1 MKGGNTMK
9 NLNKLLSVLLVTL
22 LAFSAVS
29 LTSSAADLAKV
40 ANLTAYDVDDD
51 EVNLKWSKV
60 NGADGYQVYVY
71 NDSANKWK
79 KLGNTSKNFFE
90 AENLQSAKAYKFRVR
105 AYDKKASGTDY
116 SAYSVLSV
124 ATEPDEVENVRVS
137 AKTKNSVSLKWSAV
151 KGATGYRVY
160 VYDASQGKYV
170 QKAAVKGA
178 SAKVTGLKEGTSYKF
193 KVRANF
199 KVDGKNN
206 FGEYSDVLSVKTNG
220 AAANAN
226 SNKEHVISKSEA
238 EKAALNHAGLNK
250 SQVKFFECK
259 LDKENGA
266 KVYEVEFYYG
276 GYEYEYEVNA
286 VSGKVVKA
294 EKERAD

>member
-1 MKGGNTMK
+1 MKK
-9 NLNKLLSVLLVTL
+9 YKKLLSVLLVTL
-22 LAFSAVS
+22 LAFSALT
-29 LTSSAADLAKV
+29 LTSSAASLAKV

-60 NGADGYQVYVY
+60 TGADGYQVYVY
-71 NDSANKWK
+71 NDSTGKWK

-90 AENLQSAKAYKFRVR
+90 AENLVSAKSYKFRVR
-105 AYDKKASGTDY
+105 AYDKKAAGTDY

-124 ATEPDEVENVRVS
+124 ATEPDEVENVKVS
-137 AKTKNSVSLKWSAV
+137 AKTKNSVTLKWTAV
-151 KGATGYRVY
+151 KRATGYRVY
-160 VYDASQGKYV
+160 VYDAAQGKYV

-178 SAKVTGLKEGTSYKF
+178 SAKVSGLKEGTSYKF

-206 FGEYSDVLSVKTNG
+206 FGEYSDVLTVKTNG
-220 AAANAN
+220 TAASVSSN
-226 SNKEHVISKSEA
+226 SEKLISKAKA
-238 EKAALNHAGLNK
+238 EEVALGHAGLQK

-259 LDKENGA
+259 LDRENGI
-266 KVYEVEFYYG
+266 KVYEVEFDYN

-286 VSGKVVKA
+286 VSGKIISV
-294 EKERAD
+294 EKNRAD

>member
-1 MKGGNTMK
+1 MK

-79 KLGNTSKNFFE
+79 KLGNTAKTYFE
-90 AENLQSAKAYKFRVR
+90 VENLASAKAYKFRVR

-116 SAYSVLSV
+116 SEYSVLSV
-124 ATEPDEVENVRVS
+124 ATEPDEVENVKVS
-137 AKTKNSVSLKWSAV
+137 AKTKNSVTLKWSAV
-151 KGATGYRVY
+151 KRATGYRVY
-160 VYDASQGKYV
+160 VYDAAQGKYV
-170 QKAAVKGA
+170 QKAAVKGN
-178 SAKVTGLKEGTSYKF
+178 SAKVSGLKEGTSYKF

-206 FGEYSDVLSVKTNG
+206 FGEYSDVLSVKTKG
-220 AAANAN
+220 TAANAN
-226 SNKEHVISKSEA
+226 SNNEQVISKSKA
-238 EKAALNHAGLNK
+238 ETVALNHAGLKK
-250 SQVKFFECK
+250 SQVKLFVCK
-259 LDKENGA
+259 LDVENGI
-266 KVYEVEFYYG
+266 KVYEVEFYFN
-276 GYEYEYEVNA
+276 GYEYEYEINA
-286 VSGKVVKA
+286 VSGKVLKA